1 MKAKGADISKRRER
15 LFGTDIKDVKTLLLT
30 PLDRLYTRF
39 KEYFLKEYSGWW
51 KMGYLGDDTIIV
63 KCPSGMHAED
73 VVYYAPGSTLTL
85 LLGYCGSCDPGIDVG
100 DIVSAL
106 SAQRNSGII
115 RANFLSEKFRGV
127 RLYQVSTIYEQE
139 NDKFLSEIER
149 RGAGCIDMESYSV
162 FSLARSRARSFGG
175 LYIVTD
181 NLYNKPFYKVGE
193 EDMKRIGAASDLVV
207 QEVLNMFGGIKN
219 E

>member
-85 LLGYCGSCDPGIDVG
+85 LLGYCGSC
-100 DIVSAL
+100 
-106 SAQRNSGII
+106 AQRNSGII